1 MRLLVV
7 EDDAGIAKG
16 LLLNLRQRKYS
27 VDWATGV
34 ATAWAV
40 LRSEPIDLM
49 LLDLGLPD
57 GDGGDLLR
65 RLRESTPGPGQWPD
79 PHLPVLVLTAR
90 DQVTDR
96 VAGLELGADDYLVKP
111 FDVDELVA
119 RIRSLL
125 RRSAGRTSSVI
136 RYGDLEVHTAT
147 HQVRKAGLAVDLGAR
162 EFALLQDLLDA
173 RGQIMSKQRLEQA
186 LYSADDAVESNA
198 IEVHIHHL
206 RRKLGASLIRTMR
219 GVGYFIPREDE

>member
-1 MRLLVV
+1 MLVV
-7 EDDAGIAKG
+7 EDDAGIVGG
-16 LLLNLRQRKYS
+16 LLLNLRQRGYS
-27 VDWATGV
+27 ADWATGI
-34 ATAWAV
+34 ATAWAL

-49 LLDLGLPD
+49 LLDLGLVD

-65 RLRESTPGPGQWPD
+65 HLRQSTPGAGQRPD

-96 VAGLELGADDYLVKP
+96 IAGLELGADDYLVKP
-111 FDVDELVA
+111 FDMDELVA

-125 RRSAGRTSSVI
+125 RRSAGRTSAVI

-147 HQVRKAGLAVDLGAR
+147 REVSQAGRAVDLGAR
-162 EFALLQDLLDA
+162 EFAILQYLLDA
-173 RGQIMSKQRLEQA
+173 RGQVMSRQRLEQA

-198 IEVHIHHL
+198 IEVHVHHL
-206 RRKLGASLIRTMR
+206 RRKLGAGLIRTMR
-219 GVGYFIPREDE
+219 GVGYFVPREAE